1 MFFNKS
7 AHSQR
12 RKAKT
17 HNAPGIVHLGMA
29 DICTDAMQFAQ
40 QACPFLGASVS
51 IPSSTAGDGSNGS
64 SPRITSEMATNSPLS
79 SIGVASSGSISEITE
94 ADPSAAATT
103 YIPTSTVPTTTQ
115 PSRSS
120 TPISWGLSM
129 KTPCWRYVGIFS
141 VALAFA
147 PGVML

>member
-12 RKAKT
+12 CKAKT
-17 HNAPGIVHLGMA
+17 HNAPDLVHLEMA

-40 QACPFLGASVS
+40 QACPFPGTSVP
-51 IPSSTAGDGSNGS
+51 IPSSTADHGNNGS
-64 SPRITSEMATNSPLS
+64 STRITSETVTNSPLS
-79 SIGVASSGSISEITE
+79 SIGVASSGSTSDITE

-103 YIPTSTVPTTTQ
+103 SVPTSTVPTTTQ

-120 TPISWGLSM
+120 TPISWGLSI
-129 KTPCWRYVGIFS
+129 KTSCWQYVGIFFL
-141 VALAFA
+141 ALAFA